1 MYVNSAEFRTALLR
15 RARRAGLAIEP
26 ELIPRLEAYFDLLA
40 RWNVKI
46 NLTALPLAKP
56 TDETFDRLLVEP
68 LSAVTELE
76 AAPLRWFDLG
86 SGGGSPAIPIK
97 LAKPVLKLTMVES
110 KVRKAAFLRDV
121 IRQLMLEAAVV
132 ENVRFEAL
140 VEQPELRGVIDLVTV
155 RAVRVDE
162 PFVDVCRYLLKP
174 GGLLRLFGWSAPQ
187 IFGGFTAGPRAGML
201 LRLTADAEP
210 RPKSSR
216 DCST

>member
-1 MYVNSAEFRTALLR
+1 MTPAEFRTALQR
-15 RARRAGLAIEP
+15 RARRAGLAIRP

-56 TDETFDRLLVEP
+56 IDETFDRLLVEP
-68 LSAVTELE
+68 LAAAADIE

-121 IRQLMLEAAVV
+121 VRQLKLDDAVV
-132 ENVRFEAL
+132 ENVRFDAL
-140 VEQPELRGVIDLVTV
+140 VEQPELRGEVDLVTV
-155 RAVRVDE
+155 RAVRVDGR
-162 PFVDVCRYLLKP
+162 FLDVCRYLLKP
-174 GGLLRLFGWSAPQ
+174 GGLLQLFGWTQRQLLP
-187 IFGGFTAGPRAGML
+187 GFVAGPRISTLVRQGSDSA
-201 LRLTADAEP
+201 P
-210 RPKSSR
+210 VPKSST